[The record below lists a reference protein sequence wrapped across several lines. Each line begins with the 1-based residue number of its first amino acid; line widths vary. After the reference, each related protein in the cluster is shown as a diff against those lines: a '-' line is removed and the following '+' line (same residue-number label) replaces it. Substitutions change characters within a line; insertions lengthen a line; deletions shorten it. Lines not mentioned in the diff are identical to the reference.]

1 MTIRWIIIATLTI
14 ATLALCSCESR
25 NPSASTGMVSA
36 GTRPEA
42 AQAPQSEAA
51 EIVLDD
57 IQQQKAHVVVGR
69 VRTKAL
75 AHSLTIPGRVAVNE
89 DQTWHVGAI
98 ASGRIEKI
106 SARVGDFV
114 MAGQVLGLLHS
125 HEVHAARAGYQEAVA
140 ELRRTQAAETYAQQR
155 RDRAQRLLELRAG
168 SRQDLET
175 AEAELRNAQAATHK
189 AQSEVEKERAHLS
202 ILNLPTEE
210 AASNGSQH
218 EEDDDIPILAPA
230 SGLVFDRKAT
240 VGTVVTS
247 GQELFAIT
255 DTSSLWMIAAAN
267 EVDLSQ
273 ISVGQR
279 VQIEVR
285 AYPGREFSGSVLK
298 LGEKL
303 DPDTRTLQIR
313 ILVPNPQGRLKP
325 EMYATASLRG
335 SERRSGLFVPEEAVQ
350 DVNGVPSVFVRRAQT
365 RFEARPVRTGQGV
378 EGETEILEGLNA
390 GDSIVVRGSF
400 LLKSQ
405 MLKSTI
411 QDN

>member
-1 MTIRWIIIATLTI
+1 MSIRWMMI
-14 ATLALCSCESR
+14 ATLAISGLVLCACESR
-25 NPSASTGMVSA
+25 NSSASSGIVSA
-36 GTRPEA
+36 GTRPEG
-42 AQAPQSEAA
+42 AQTAGSDAP
-51 EIVLDD
+51 EIVLDNV
-57 IQQQKAHVVVGR
+57 QQQKGHLVVER
-69 VRTKAL
+69 VRTKAV
-75 AHSLTIPGRVAVNE
+75 ANSLSIPGRLTVNE
-89 DQTWHVGAI
+89 DQTWHVGAV
-98 ASGRIEKI
+98 ASGKIEKI

-114 MAGQVLGLLHS
+114 MAGQILGLLHS
-125 HEVHAARAGYQEAVA
+125 HEVHEARAGYQEAVT
-140 ELRRTQAAETYAQQR
+140 ELRRAQAAEAYARQR

-175 AEAELRNAQAATHK
+175 AEADLRNAQATTQK
-189 AQSEVEKERAHLS
+189 AQSEVEKERAHLN
-202 ILNLPTEE
+202 IFNLPAEE
-210 AASNGSQH
+210 TAVDGPQH
-218 EEDDDIPILAPA
+218 EEEDDIPILAPA

-240 VGTVVTS
+240 VGSVVTS
-247 GQELFAIT
+247 GQELFSVT

-279 VQIEVR
+279 VHIEVR

-313 ILVPNPQGRLKP
+313 ILVPNPRGQLKP

-335 SERRSGLFVPEEAVQ
+335 SDKRSGLFVPDEAVQ
-350 DVNGVPSVFVRRAQT
+350 DVNGVRSVFVRRAQT
-365 RFEARPVRTGQGV
+365 RFEARTVRTGQDV
-378 EGETEILEGLNA
+378 KGETEILEGLNP
-390 GDSIVVRGSF
+390 GDSIVVKGSF

-411 QDN
+411 QNN

>member
-1 MTIRWIIIATLTI
+1 MSMRRIIVATL
-14 ATLALCSCESR
+14 AVASLALCSCGSR
-25 NPSASTGMVSA
+25 NSSASTEVVSA
-36 GTRPEA
+36 GTRP
-42 AQAPQSEAA
+42 QASPAPASDAA
-51 EIVLDD
+51 EVVLDD
-57 IQQQKAHVVVGR
+57 IQQQKGHVVMER
-69 VRTKAL
+69 VRTKEVAD
-75 AHSLTIPGRVAVNE
+75 SLTIPGSLAVNE
-89 DQTWHVGAI
+89 DQTWHVGAV
-98 ASGRIEKI
+98 ASGKIENI

-114 MAGQVLGLLHS
+114 TAGQVLGLLHS
-125 HEVHAARAGYQEAVA
+125 HEVHEARAGYQEAFT
-140 ELRRTQAAETYAQQR
+140 ELRRARAAETYAQQR

-175 AEAELRNAQAATHK
+175 AEADLQNAQAATQK
-189 AQSEVEKERAHLS
+189 AQSEVEKERAHLT
-202 ILNLPTEE
+202 IFNLPTEE
-210 AASNGSQH
+210 PASLQH
-218 EEDDDIPILAPA
+218 QEEDDIPIITPA

-240 VGTVVTS
+240 VGSVVTS
-247 GQELFAIT
+247 GQDLFAVT

-279 VQIEVR
+279 VRIEVR
-285 AYPGREFSGSVLK
+285 AYPGRDFSGTVLK

-313 ILVPNPQGRLKP
+313 ILVPNPQERLKP

-350 DVNGVPSVFVRRAQT
+350 EVNGVPSVFIRRAKT
-365 RFEARPVRTGQGV
+365 RFEARPVRTGHDV

-390 GDSIVVRGSF
+390 GDSVVVRGSF

-411 QDN
+411 QDNN

>member
-1 MTIRWIIIATLTI
+1 MSIRWIIL

-25 NPSASTGMVSA
+25 NPSASTEVVAA

-42 AQAPQSEAA
+42 SQTAGNDAPQ
-51 EIVLDD
+51 IVLDD
-57 IQQQKAHVVVGR
+57 VQQQKGHVIVER
-69 VRTKAL
+69 VRTKAV
-75 AHSLTIPGRVAVNE
+75 ANSLSIPGRLTVNE
-89 DQTWHVGAI
+89 DQTWHVGAV
-98 ASGRIEKI
+98 ASGRIENI

-114 MAGQVLGLLHS
+114 IAGQILGLLHS
-125 HEVHAARAGYQEAVA
+125 HEVHEARAGYQEAVT
-140 ELRRTQAAETYAQQR
+140 ELRRAQAAEIYAQQR
-155 RDRAQRLLELRAG
+155 RDRAQRLFELRAG

-175 AEAELRNAQAATHK
+175 AEADLRNAQAATQK
-189 AQSEVEKERAHLS
+189 AQSEVEKERAHLN
-202 ILNLPTEE
+202 IFNLPTEE
-210 AASNGSQH
+210 TASKGSPH
-218 EEDDDIPILAPA
+218 EEEDDIPILAPA

-240 VGTVVTS
+240 VGSVVTS
-247 GQELFAIT
+247 GQELFAVT
-255 DTSSLWMIAAAN
+255 DTSGLWMIAAAN

-279 VQIEVR
+279 VHIEVR
-285 AYPGREFSGSVLK
+285 AYPGHEFSGIVLK

-313 ILVPNPQGRLKP
+313 ILIPNPQGRLKP
-325 EMYATASLRG
+325 EMYATASLQG

-350 DVNGVPSVFVRRAQT
+350 EVNGVRSVFVRRAQT
-365 RFEARPVRTGQGV
+365 RFEARPVRTGQDV

-390 GDSIVVRGSF
+390 GDSVVVKGSF